1 MRTYQLYLHL
11 VRNHIKADLEI
22 ALRPPF
28 LINSQQGCFIV
39 SDNLFEPRAIQNHQK
54 FLFDGNRVVHLFE
67 RLSLDSDDYFGAMGI
82 DFSVGHL
89 GIDAE
94 VDFDEMVRDENLD
107 IFLNQPL

>member
-1 MRTYQLYLHL
+1 
-11 VRNHIKADLEI
+11 
-22 ALRPPF
+22 
-28 LINSQQGCFIV
+28 
-39 SDNLFEPRAIQNHQK
+39 
-54 FLFDGNRVVHLFE
+54 
-67 RLSLDSDDYFGAMGI
+67 MGI